1 MRKPLRLLVIAT
13 VLVAAIAFPAGA
25 QAAGTPVFNDA
36 AAPEGTHVQTG
47 TPSCAFA
54 ADGLTVVCSSYEL
67 AGVGNTNARADLA
80 TTYSATVDCRNNGG
94 HIVPVKATVQT
105 VPATTGQL
113 EPKNGRLTVPSLT
126 SAPVP
131 TAAQFE
137 ALATCPN
144 GNWDKITRPGTIA
157 LESSVYTL
165 TFVGFEGAYITII
178 DP

>member
-1 MRKPLRLLVIAT
+1 MRRLGIIAVLSAFLLAMTAMLALATGTT
-13 VLVAAIAFPAGA
+13 VYDP
-25 QAAGTPVFNDA
+25 A

-67 AGVGNTNARADLA
+67 AGVGNTNATATLE

-105 VPATTGQL
+105 VPSTTGELSPQ
-113 EPKNGRLTVPSLT
+113 NGRLTVPSLT
-126 SAPVP
+126 SAPAP
-131 TAAQFE
+131 TAAEFE

-144 GNWDKITRPGTIA
+144 GNWDKITQTSTIT
-157 LESSVYTL
+157 LESSTYTL
-165 TFVGFEGAYITII
+165 TFAGFEGAYITII